1 MAALSSEDRSAFTD
15 AYRFFEKYH
24 DMPNTDEAWR
34 DCVSEVGEISLKH
47 GESDL
52 INGLLVALY
61 GVISER
67 TKAEA
72 GQIAS

>member
-34 DCVSEVGEISLKH
+34 ACVDEIGEISVRH
-47 GESDL
+47 NESFL
-52 INGLLVALY
+52 INELLVAMY

-67 TKAEA
+67 QKSASEA
-72 GQIAS
+72 S